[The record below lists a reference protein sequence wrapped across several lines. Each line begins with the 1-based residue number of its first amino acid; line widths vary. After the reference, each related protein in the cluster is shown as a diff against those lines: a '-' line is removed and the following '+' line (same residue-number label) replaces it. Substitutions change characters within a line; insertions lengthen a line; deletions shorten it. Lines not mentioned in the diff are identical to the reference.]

1 MAAGNLTLDDLSLMR
16 EAFTECMKDL
26 AGNTDFDIMYEQ
38 LINTDIGKERMPY
51 VFVLRADS
59 YRAAHEARSKHSM
72 QRKSQELYNGINKE
86 KSEYFVRWF
95 NTIMVSLNRTGNEN
109 NGKHQEVRDKIS
121 TILQDCLQDSKT
133 KRNRATTKATKVSQL
148 RIRQLRRVGH
158 KLGQL

>member
-1 MAAGNLTLDDLSLMR
+1 MAAGNLTLDDLPLMR

-26 AGNTDFDIMYEQ
+26 AGNTDFDVMYEQ

-59 YRAAHEARSKHSM
+59 YRGAHEARSKHSM

-109 NGKHQEVRDKIS
+109 NGKHQEVGDKIS

-133 KRNRATTKATKVSQL
+133 KNRPTTKATISTKVSQL
-148 RIRQLRRVGH
+148 RVGQLRRVGPA
-158 KLGQL
+158 